1 MSCGVSSEG
10 VYTYTM
16 TLPFV
21 SLSCGLRFGLP
32 EFRRVFT
39 SFFCFPFACV
49 FLPVHSRR
57 SNAARLLL
65 SRPEIEYMF
74 SRGWINSYI

>member
-39 SFFCFPFACV
+39 SFFV
-49 FLPVHSRR
+49 FLSPVYFYQSTLVVVTLPGFCSRAPR
-57 SNAARLLL
+57 SNTCFL
-65 SRPEIEYMF
+65 
-74 SRGWINSYI
+74 GGG